1 MGHFSFCRKGK
12 VSSTAG
18 HNVGVGG
25 AFPKRGCCRRPR
37 RLACDLRVEVDDD
50 LDHLEP
56 EEAVRLARKLKG
68 LWLKNAGI

>member
-1 MGHFSFCRKGK
+1 MDHFFFGRKGK
-12 VSSTAG
+12 VSSTTG

-25 AFPKRGCCRRPR
+25 ALPKGGCCRRPR

-56 EEAVRLARKLKG
+56 GEAERLARKLKG
-68 LWLKNAGI
+68 LWLRNSAI